1 MSTLQRFHDE
11 IARLLRRIA
20 TEEQEAITRAAT
32 LLADVVARDHLIYV
46 FGTGAHSYIGAEEMF
61 YRSGGLA
68 AVYPIFDPGVSLA
81 FGARRSTA
89 VERLVGYAPRV
100 LAGFPLTSQD
110 ALVIVNAYGINAVT
124 IEAAL
129 WAREHR
135 VPTIAVTSP
144 EFSRATPADHPA
156 RPPSRQNLCDLV
168 DYMIDTKMPL
178 RDAALSLDGVKTFPA
193 VYILGGSAW
202 IGERGGCPIIFI
214 PFQASRP
221 VPVGLYSETVRRLSH
236 RDQGIQANPIS
247 SINTCG

>member
-1 MSTLQRFHDE
+1 MNTIQRFHDE

-68 AVYPIFDPGVSLA
+68 AVYPILDPGVSLA

-124 IEAAL
+124 IDAAL

-135 VPTIAVTSP
+135 VSTIAVTSP
-144 EFSRATPADHPA
+144 AFSRATPADHP
-156 RPPSRQNLCDLV
+156 PPPPPPPKLFD
-168 DYMIDTKMPL
+168 PL
-178 RDAALSLDGVKTFPA
+178 HLPIHKKKPPP
-193 VYILGGSAW
+193 
-202 IGERGGCPIIFI
+202 RGGPS
-214 PFQASRP
+214 PGG
-221 VPVGLYSETVRRLSH
+221 VG
-236 RDQGIQANPIS
+236 
-247 SINTCG
+247 

>member
-1 MSTLQRFHDE
+1 MSTIQRFHDE

-68 AVYPIFDPGVSLA
+68 AVYPILDPGVSLA

-124 IEAAL
+124 IDAAL

-135 VPTIAVTSP
+135 VSTIAVTSP
-144 EFSRATPADHPA
+144 AFSRATPADHPA

-168 DYMIDTKMPL
+168 DYVIDTKMPL
-178 RDAALSLDGVKTFPA
+178 RDAALSLDGVEAMVGPTST
-193 VYILGGSAW
+193 ILNAFALQSLVTATVEVLLARGVTPPVWTSSNVPGGEAANRGL
-202 IGERGGCPIIFI
+202 IERYGP
-214 PFQASRP
+214 R
-221 VPVGLYSETVRRLSH
+221 VPWL
-236 RDQGIQANPIS
+236 
-247 SINTCG
+247 

>member
-1 MSTLQRFHDE
+1 MSTIQRFHDE

-46 FGTGAHSYIGAEEMF
+46 FGTGAPSYIGAEYMF
-61 YRSGGLA
+61 FRSGGLA
-68 AVYPIFDPGVSLA
+68 AVYPILDPGVSLA

-124 IEAAL
+124 IDAAL

-135 VPTIAVTSP
+135 VSTIAVTSP
-144 EFSRATPADHPA
+144 AFSRATPADHPPP
-156 RPPSRQNLCDLV
+156 PPSRPKLSDPR
-168 DYMIDTKMPL
+168 DSPL
-178 RDAALSLDGVKTFPA
+178 PSQTSPRRAAP
-193 VYILGGSAW
+193 
-202 IGERGGCPIIFI
+202 P
-214 PFQASRP
+214 
-221 VPVGLYSETVRRLSH
+221 
-236 RDQGIQANPIS
+236 
-247 SINTCG
+247 